1 MHPAHPYHIWVRQL
15 GCRALAEV
23 GYSLATESSVWNKTI
38 PGPMEELGL
47 ETRLPMEETG
57 LGLRLYSSVQ
67 KWWWVA

>member
-1 MHPAHPYHIWVRQL
+1 MHPVHPCHIWVRQL

-47 ETRLPMEETG
+47 HGNKTTNGGDGTGIETL
-57 LGLRLYSSVQ
+57 
-67 KWWWVA
+67 